1 MSKFVYFSADTFV
14 TKQMPLLRCPGQQC
28 SSDGRCIPQ
37 HKLCDSH
44 VDCLNAEDETSF
56 CRNDYLGRQY
66 LFLNNNTTDV
76 KNDELD
82 VPYEE
87 TEILDDDIQDTSS
100 EPSVDYFNNGFNRN
114 EFSLDTKENSTNQSN
129 STKYHVEDKRKQAI
143 ENVDSTTYGYFNDT
157 TNINNELIYS
167 NKNKSIE
174 KEVQESDVNIP
185 PYLVNILFSTTIKPL
200 NESSQSGSKNLSKSE
215 VEPSQTIISLPK
227 DSLANN
233 NKPNHSIDLYSL
245 NLNPFKDYI
254 KEEDKELYKDFC
266 KHFMNH
272 TENKTEIQ
280 STSLSPIDLVIVPS
294 TTEENVKQ
302 PSDPIINARSRGLTP
317 SIRRDKVF
325 MCKRQ
330 VIYCI

>member
-1 MSKFVYFSADTFV
+1 MYFSVDTFL
-14 TKQMPLLRCPGQQC
+14 TKQMPQLRCPGQQC

-76 KNDELD
+76 NEELD
-82 VPYEE
+82 LSYKKS
-87 TEILDDDIQDTSS
+87 EILDDDIQDTSS
-100 EPSVDYFNNGFNRN
+100 EPSIDYFNNGYNPT
-114 EFSLDTKENSTNQSN
+114 EFISDTKNNSTNQSN
-129 STKYHVEDKRKQAI
+129 STKYHVEDKRKQQI
-143 ENVDSTTYGYFNDT
+143 ENFDSTTYGYFNDN
-157 TNINNELIYS
+157 TNLNNELIYS
-167 NKNKSIE
+167 NKNKSV
-174 KEVQESDVNIP
+174 KNEVQESDVNIP
-185 PYLVNILFSTTIKPL
+185 PYLVNILFSTTITPL
-200 NESSQSGSKNLSKSE
+200 NESSQSGSKNFSKSE
-215 VEPSQTIISLPK
+215 VEPSQPIISLPE

-233 NKPNHSIDLYSL
+233 NKPNQSIDLYSF
-245 NLNPFKDYI
+245 NHNPFKDYI
-254 KEEDKELYKDFC
+254 KEEDKEFYKDFC

-280 STSLSPIDLVIVPS
+280 STSLSPIDLIKVPS
-294 TTEENVKQ
+294 TTEESVKQ
-302 PSDPIINARSRGLTP
+302 PSDPVINARSRELAP

-330 VIYCI
+330 VHYFYRA